1 MLLKKN
7 DSKRTNK
14 LNILQ
19 IARHSGETTKPA
31 LAKALGI
38 SMPTSSSL
46 VDELIG
52 EGFLQISGI
61 GASTEQ
67 GGKKPKLITLNP
79 HGRYAAALHIGARKV
94 EGAVVDL
101 LGGLHHRLSEPLP
114 PHRTQQAVGRALS
127 AVAGRVLE
135 LARSADMPVVGIG
148 VGLPG
153 LVNRHKGPTTAVN
166 FSEVN
171 GLRIDR
177 ELEPFGLPVWI
188 DNECRNSAL
197 AEQWFG
203 LGRQKR
209 NFVSLFTD
217 GGIGAGFLID
227 GQMVRGMDES
237 FGEIGHTVVQM
248 DGRPCRCGNHGCW
261 ETYASSDALLETVR
275 DRLHEADWLNARVT
289 SGEPLTVAL
298 IVQALE
304 RSNAGALRETDASH
318 TDGDDSA
325 GNHADQADAGGSV
338 ESQTDQAAAQG
349 SSESHADQADGGGGE
364 IHASLPDCDGS
375 AGTPTGHTCLGGVA
389 VSENEFIASLNKERR
404 VIQAAINE
412 LGDYLAVGLGNIV
425 NLFNPELIVIHGEM
439 TMLGEPLLSRVRQ
452 SLLGRALPA
461 AAARADIRFTGFGEH
476 ANLIGA
482 GSLAWRETFDEPELL
497 FP

>member
-19 IARHSGETTKPA
+19 IVRHSGETTKPA
-31 LAKALGI
+31 LAKTLGI

-79 HGRYAAALHIGARKV
+79 QGRYAAALHIGARKV

-153 LVNRHKGPTTAVN
+153 LVDRHKGPTTAVN

-289 SGEPLTVAL
+289 SGEPLTVSL

-304 RSNAGALRETDASH
+304 RSNAGALREADASH
-318 TDGDDSA
+318 TDGNDSA
-325 GNHADQADAGGSV
+325 G
-338 ESQTDQAAAQG
+338 
-349 SSESHADQADGGGGE
+349 SHADQADFV
-364 IHASLPDCDGS
+364 GS
-375 AGTPTGHTCLGGVA
+375 AE
-389 VSENEFIASLNKERR
+389 SENDLAAGINREKR

>member
-19 IARHSGETTKPA
+19 IVRHSGETTKPA
-31 LAKALGI
+31 LAKVLGI

-79 HGRYAAALHIGARKV
+79 QGRYAAALHIGARKV

-153 LVNRHKGPTTAVN
+153 LVDRHKGPTTAVN

-304 RSNAGALRETDASH
+304 RSNTGALREAEASH
-318 TDGDDSA
+318 SEGDDSA
-325 GNHADQADAGGSV
+325 GNRADQADFV
-338 ESQTDQAAAQG
+338 G
-349 SSESHADQADGGGGE
+349 SSESHADQTVFR
-364 IHASLPDCDGS
+364 GS
-375 AGTPTGHTCLGGVA
+375 PESENNLAAGTNR
-389 VSENEFIASLNKERR
+389 EKR

>member
-19 IARHSGETTKPA
+19 IVRHSGETTKPA

-79 HGRYAAALHIGARKV
+79 QGRYAAALHIGARKV

-153 LVNRHKGPTTAVN
+153 LVDRHKGPTTAVN

-237 FGEIGHTVVQM
+237 FGEIGHTVIQM

-275 DRLHEADWLNARVT
+275 DRLHEADWLNARVM

-304 RSNAGALRETDASH
+304 RSNAVELRE
-318 TDGDDSA
+318 A
-325 GNHADQADAGGSV
+325 GSRPADEGSGA
-338 ESQTDQAAAQG
+338 ESR
-349 SSESHADQADGGGGE
+349 ERQADGGGSAE
-364 IHASLPDCDGS
+364 IHASLPDFDGN
-375 AGTPTGHTCLGGVA
+375 AGTPTGLGGVA
-389 VSENEFIASLNKERR
+389 VSESDFTASINRENR